1 MDNSSK
7 LVWIEQF
14 SVHTSDTDYRSKGK
28 LSFILDI
35 MQCAADFAVGNLG
48 ISIEEIL
55 NAGMGWMMITLDL
68 ELKRVPRPNDQ
79 LTVRTWSKGTKG
91 ALWQRDF
98 RIFDEDDIEIATAR
112 SIWALVDIEKRKIL
126 RPSALPVQ
134 VKHYNGDSVGDMPVK
149 VTIPSDIPM
158 NEGYRYQ
165 VRYSGLDN
173 NGHLNNARY
182 GDLCC
187 DALSLTEWD
196 TAEIKRFRI
205 TYAQEAKLGDEL
217 TVLRSA
223 VTDAGIY
230 VRGQNS
236 DTAFFEACIELRDND
251 K

>member
-1 MDNSSK
+1 MENNTN

-14 SVHTSDTDYRSKGK
+14 SVHASDTDYRSKAK

-35 MQCAADFAVGNLG
+35 MQCAADYAVGNLG
-48 ISIEEIL
+48 ISMEEML

-68 ELKRVPRPNDQ
+68 EFKRTPRPNDQ
-79 LTVRTWSKGTKG
+79 LSVRTWSKGTKG

-98 RIFDEDDIEIATAR
+98 RIFDGDDIEIATAR

-149 VTIPSDIPM
+149 VMIPSDISL
-158 NEGYRYQ
+158 EEASRYQ

-173 NGHLNNARY
+173 NRHLNNARY

-187 DALSLTEWD
+187 DVLSLSEWD
-196 TAEIKRFRI
+196 TSEITCFRI
-205 TYAQEAKLGDEL
+205 TYLQEAKFGDEL
-217 TVLRSA
+217 TILRSA
-223 VTDAGIY
+223 VTDDGIY

-236 DTAFFEACIELRDND
+236 DTVFFEACVALKNVDE
-251 K
+251 